1 MQVARSTGMDA
12 YDLLGRMAATV
23 APGCEGLVMLPHL
36 QGAMAPEANP
46 KACGTF
52 YGFTL
57 RHGRNHF
64 ARAIMESVGFIVRR
78 NIEVIEGL
86 GVPVNE
92 VRALGGGARSRIWKQ
107 IEADIIGRPVLTTS
121 NEEAATLGAAI
132 LAGKAV
138 GLYSNIEEAAERMI
152 QIKERFEPNP
162 EHRALYDDAFG
173 TYVKLYDALCPLF
186 ETRQV

>member
-1 MQVARSTGMDA
+1 VAQASGLDA
-12 YDLLGRMAATV
+12 YDFMGAEAAQV

-46 KACGTF
+46 KAKGVF

-64 ARAIMESVGFIVRR
+64 TRAIMEAVGFIVRR

-86 GVPVNE
+86 GIPVNE
-92 VRALGGGARSRIWKQ
+92 IRALGGGARSRMWKQ
-107 IEADIIGRPVLTTS
+107 IEADITQRPVLTTA

-138 GLYSNIEEAAERMI
+138 GLYASIEEAAEQMV
-152 QIKERFEPNP
+152 QINERFEPQAAN
-162 EHRALYDDAFG
+162 RAVYDEAYR
-173 TYVKLYDALCPLF
+173 TYVQLYDALCPLF
-186 ETRQV
+186 ERG

>member
-1 MQVARSTGMDA
+1 
-12 YDLLGRMAATV
+12 
-23 APGCEGLVMLPHL
+23 
-36 QGAMAPEANP
+36 MAPEANP
-46 KACGTF
+46 KASGVF

-57 RHGRNHF
+57 RHGRGHF
-64 ARAIMESVGFIVRR
+64 TRAIMEAVCFIVRR

-92 VRALGGGARSRIWKQ
+92 IRALGGGARSRIWKQ
-107 IEADIIGRPVLTTS
+107 IEADITGRPVVTTT

-138 GLYSNIEEAAERMI
+138 GLYSSVEEAAEGMI
-152 QIKERFEPNP
+152 QVKERFEPTFANL
-162 EHRALYDDAFG
+162 RIYDEAFG

-186 ETRQV
+186 ETRQG